1 MIDPSSTPSRQLHI
15 FARFARWSLWLVL
28 AFWLLL
34 ALVWGTLHGIIV
46 PRIGEWR
53 VQVERLAT
61 QALGAAVRVDAIEA
75 KSDGLFPTVH
85 LSGVSVLDAQGREAL
100 KLQSVV
106 ATVSARSVLRLGLE
120 QLYID
125 APELDIRHLAD
136 GRWQVAGL
144 DVVQSDAS
152 ESPALE
158 WLLAQ
163 PELVIQKGVL
173 LFTDE
178 QRAVPTVR
186 LHDVDL
192 VLRNRHWNHVV
203 RLDATPEAA
212 DGERMQVVGAFRQP
226 LLPSSKAPWTR
237 WSGQWYASLQ
247 LHRVPLLPWPE
258 AWGVRALQ
266 GNGAARAWIDVQQG
280 QLAGLTVDLALPQ
293 ALVQWQ
299 DTGVADLDV
308 RALQGRI
315 EANWQAQAWNLKGQH
330 FSFMQADGD
339 NWPSSNWDVRLVGRE
354 GRPHSAKIALDYAD
368 LAMASQVVQTLPL
381 PAQWR
386 ESMAQ
391 WTPQGELRQL
401 QLQWQDG
408 GAYRASGRVAGL
420 TLQPQPAEQGVGV
433 PGVQG
438 LDARFELTEG
448 GGNAQLNM
456 QSGVLHFPGVFE
468 EPAIP
473 MDELQAQVRW
483 SVKNGG
489 HVKVDVSQ
497 VAFAN
502 ADAQGTLH
510 ASWEMGQQAQDRLPG
525 YLQLQGLLERANGAR
540 VHRYLPLEIPEMAR
554 HYVRDSV
561 QQGQGSKVEFE
572 VKGNLRDMPFERPGT
587 GRFFIKAPVKN
598 VIYEFA
604 PASVQTPGEPAWPAL
619 TDLSGTLIFE
629 GAGMTVQQAS
639 TGFVGYPKLR
649 MGSVAAHIPDLEHPH
664 LTVNAL
670 GQTDLNAALALVKK
684 SPLAVFT
691 SHALDATQ
699 AQGDASIAFDLELP
713 IDHLERAKVRGR
725 VGFQNN
731 GLQFNE
737 EAPLLRQLQGAVQF
751 HDQGFELLNVRGQ
764 ALGGSIKL
772 EGGMPSLKQ
781 GVHILARGTA
791 TAQGLQKHS
800 GIALLAQIAAH
811 GQGQAAYTV
820 DVNARNG
827 AQDVTVRSDL
837 RGIALNLPAP
847 FSKQSDEALPLTVQQ
862 SLSEQQ
868 MQELRVDVQ
877 GRAQVSYTRNLSVV
891 PAQVVQGR
899 IVVGEPPNNEP
910 LERGVSAYVQLPELD
925 MDAWSQVLTSKA
937 HSDGS
942 ETASQ
947 AQAYMPQRLKLSVD
961 RLLVKQRELQSVKA
975 DFVQA
980 SAVWRGRLNAKHFAG
995 QVEYRLPSASDP
1007 SGRLFA
1013 RLSHLSIPKSEAL
1026 RLNQATGDETSS
1038 EPETLPALDIEVERF
1053 EIAGKALGKLQL
1065 QARNSMG
1072 PSGRDWL
1079 LEQFY
1084 LTTPEAR
1091 WKANGYWGAPSRGAP
1106 RTTHLSFLLELDSS
1120 GKLLERFGMP
1130 GVIRDGQGRLSGN
1143 IAWQGAPITPHWQS
1157 MDGGVHMQVD
1167 KGQFLKVE
1175 PGMGKLLSVLSL
1187 QSLTRRVALDFR
1199 DVFSQG
1205 FAFDYVRGDISI
1217 EQGVARTNN
1226 LQMKGLNAAV
1236 LMEGKASLIDE
1247 TQDLTVVVV
1256 PEINAMTA
1264 SLAATAINPV
1274 IGLGSFLAQMF
1285 LRGPLMEAAT
1295 RTFHVHGPWSDPVV
1309 DPVSKKAVERKS
1321 TPSTEGVVP

>member
-1 MIDPSSTPSRQLHI
+1 
-15 FARFARWSLWLVL
+15 
-28 AFWLLL
+28 
-34 ALVWGTLHGIIV
+34 
-46 PRIGEWR
+46 
-53 VQVERLAT
+53 
-61 QALGAAVRVDAIEA
+61 
-75 KSDGLFPTVH
+75 
-85 LSGVSVLDAQGREAL
+85 
-100 KLQSVV
+100 
-106 ATVSARSVLRLGLE
+106 
-120 QLYID
+120 
-125 APELDIRHLAD
+125 
-136 GRWQVAGL
+136 
-144 DVVQSDAS
+144 
-152 ESPALE
+152 
-158 WLLAQ
+158 
-163 PELVIQKGVL
+163 
-173 LFTDE
+173 
-178 QRAVPTVR
+178 
-186 LHDVDL
+186 
-192 VLRNRHWNHVV
+192 
-203 RLDATPEAA
+203 
-212 DGERMQVVGAFRQP
+212 
-226 LLPSSKAPWTR
+226 
-237 WSGQWYASLQ
+237 
-247 LHRVPLLPWPE
+247 
-258 AWGVRALQ
+258 
-266 GNGAARAWIDVQQG
+266 
-280 QLAGLTVDLALPQ
+280 
-293 ALVQWQ
+293 
-299 DTGVADLDV
+299 
-308 RALQGRI
+308 
-315 EANWQAQAWNLKGQH
+315 
-330 FSFMQADGD
+330 
-339 NWPSSNWDVRLVGRE
+339 
-354 GRPHSAKIALDYAD
+354 
-368 LAMASQVVQTLPL
+368 
-381 PAQWR
+381 
-386 ESMAQ
+386 
-391 WTPQGELRQL
+391 
-401 QLQWQDG
+401 
-408 GAYRASGRVAGL
+408 
-420 TLQPQPAEQGVGV
+420 
-433 PGVQG
+433 
-438 LDARFELTEG
+438 
-448 GGNAQLNM
+448 
-456 QSGVLHFPGVFE
+456 
-468 EPAIP
+468 
-473 MDELQAQVRW
+473 
-483 SVKNGG
+483 
-489 HVKVDVSQ
+489 
-497 VAFAN
+497 
-502 ADAQGTLH
+502 
-510 ASWEMGQQAQDRLPG
+510 
-525 YLQLQGLLERANGAR
+525 
-540 VHRYLPLEIPEMAR
+540 
-554 HYVRDSV
+554 
-561 QQGQGSKVEFE
+561 
-572 VKGNLRDMPFERPGT
+572 
-587 GRFFIKAPVKN
+587 
-598 VIYEFA
+598 
-604 PASVQTPGEPAWPAL
+604 
-619 TDLSGTLIFE
+619 
-629 GAGMTVQQAS
+629 MTVQQAS
-639 TGFVGYPKLR
+639 TGFSGHPKLR
-649 MGSVAAHIPDLEHPH
+649 MGSVAAHIPDLEHPR
-664 LTVNAL
+664 LIVNAL
-670 GQTDLNAALALVKK
+670 GQTDLNAALALVKR

-713 IDHLERAKVRGR
+713 IDHLDQAKVRGR

-737 EAPLLRQLQGAVQF
+737 EAPPLRQLQGAVQF

-764 ALGGSIKL
+764 ALGGSIKV

-800 GIALLAQIAAH
+800 GIPLVAQIAAH

-820 DVNARNG
+820 DVTARNG
-827 AQDVTVRSDL
+827 TQDVTVRSDL
-837 RGIALNLPAP
+837 RGMALNLPAP
-847 FSKQSDEALPLTVQQ
+847 FSKQGDEALSLTVQQ

-899 IVVGEPPNNEP
+899 IVVGELANNEP

-925 MDAWSQVLTSKA
+925 VDAWSKVLSTKA
-937 HSDGS
+937 ANTES
-942 ETASQ
+942 ETAAQ

-961 RLLVKQRELQSVKA
+961 RLLVKQRELQSVRA
-975 DFVQA
+975 DFAQA
-980 SAVWRGRLNAKHFAG
+980 SGVWRGRLNAKHLAG

-1026 RLNQATGDETSS
+1026 LLNQATSDETSS

-1091 WKANGYWGAPSRGAP
+1091 WKANGYWGASSRGAP

-1309 DPVSKKAVERKS
+1309 DPVSKKTVEKKS
-1321 TPSTEGVVP
+1321 TPNTQGAVP

>member
-1 MIDPSSTPSRQLHI
+1 MIDPSSTPSRQLRI
-15 FARFARWSLWLVL
+15 FARFARWSLGLVL

-34 ALVWGTLHGIIV
+34 ALVWGALHGIIV

-53 VQVERLAT
+53 VEVERLAT
-61 QALGAAVRVDAIEA
+61 QALGAPVRVDAIEA
-75 KSDGLFPTVH
+75 KSEGLFPTVH
-85 LSGVSVLDAQGREAL
+85 LSGVSVLDSQGREAL
-100 KLQSVV
+100 KLHSVV

-237 WSGQWYASLQ
+237 WSGQWYASFQ
-247 LHRVPLLPWPE
+247 LHRVPSLPWPE

-280 QLAGLTVDLALPQ
+280 KLAGMAVDLALPQ

-299 DTGVADLDV
+299 DAGVADLDV

-315 EANWQAQAWNLKGQH
+315 EANWQAQALSLKGQH

-339 NWPSSNWDVRLVGRE
+339 DWPSSNWDVRVLGRE
-354 GRPHSAKIALDYAD
+354 GHPHSAKIALDYAD

-420 TLQPQPAEQGVGV
+420 TLQPQPVEQGVGV
-433 PGVQG
+433 PGLQG
-438 LDARFELTEG
+438 LDAQFELTEG
-448 GGNAQLNM
+448 GGNAQLHM

-483 SVKNGG
+483 SVKSG
-489 HVKVDVSQ
+489 HVKVDVPQ
-497 VAFAN
+497 VIFAN

-510 ASWEMGQQAQDRLPG
+510 GSWEMGQQAQDRLPG
-525 YLQLQGLLERANGAR
+525 NLQLQGLLERANGAR

-572 VKGNLRDMPFERPGT
+572 VKGNLRDMPFDRPGT

-604 PASVQTPGEPAWPAL
+604 PVSVQTPGEPAWPAL

-639 TGFVGYPKLR
+639 TGFAGHPKLR
-649 MGSVAAHIPDLEHPH
+649 MGSVAAHIPDLEHPR

-670 GQTDLNAALALVKK
+670 GQTDLNAALALVKR

-713 IDHLERAKVRGR
+713 IDHLDQAKVRGR

-737 EAPLLRQLQGAVQF
+737 EAPPLRQLQGAVQF

-764 ALGGSIKL
+764 SLGGSIKV

-781 GVHILARGTA
+781 GVRILARGTA
-791 TAQGLQKHS
+791 TAQGLQKHN
-800 GIALLAQIAAH
+800 GIPLVAQIAAH

-827 AQDVTVRSDL
+827 TQDVTVRSDL
-837 RGIALNLPAP
+837 RGMALNLPAP
-847 FSKQSDEALPLTVQQ
+847 FSKQSDEVLPLTVQQ
-862 SLSEQQ
+862 TLSEQQ

-899 IVVGEPPNNEP
+899 IVVGELANNEP

-925 MDAWSQVLTSKA
+925 VDAWSKVLSTKA
-937 HSDGS
+937 ANTES
-942 ETASQ
+942 ETAAQ

-975 DFVQA
+975 DFAQA
-980 SAVWRGRLNAKHFAG
+980 SGVWRGRLNAKHFAG

-1026 RLNQATGDETSS
+1026 LLNQATSDETSS

-1309 DPVSKKAVERKS
+1309 DPVSKKTVEKKS
-1321 TPSTEGVVP
+1321 TPNTQGAVP